1 MIHNNGNYYGGS
13 TLPDQSSDLPGGS
26 FTTQCPG
33 PKWRSNPNA
42 AGKVGN
48 TVLGESGEL
57 KLHPFMDIQQKE
69 NASMGLIGDNRHA
82 PHFKLQQDLEAKST
96 QVDSLTQN
104 LNASKAALEFFFSSF
119 FSTKP
124 RTKSD
129 SGPSETIWALV
140 CGLQTENH

>member
-26 FTTQCPG
+26 FTTHCPG

-104 LNASKAALEFFFSSF
+104 LNASKAALEFFLLLF
-119 FSTKP
+119 F
-124 RTKSD
+124 
-129 SGPSETIWALV
+129 
-140 CGLQTENH
+140 Q

>member
-1 MIHNNGNYYGGS
+1 MRFDLIHNNGNYYGGS
-13 TLPDQSSDLPGGS
+13 TLPDQSGDLPGGS
-26 FTTQCPG
+26 FTTHCPG

-104 LNASKAALEFFFSSF
+104 LNASKTALELFFLLF
-119 FSTKP
+119 FQRSQEQKVIQEHQ
-124 RTKSD
+124 K
-129 SGPSETIWALV
+129 
-140 CGLQTENH
+140 